1 MTTTTTTTAAKAPK
15 QFTFGISESLKGEMN
30 EFRKDFT
37 RPAAVKNAPEVV
49 MSEREAFEVLHTVA
63 TDRRFKTV
71 PVMET
76 VEIDG
81 EKVEVQAIDEDGNPK
96 FQTLDLIQDAW
107 EAIKLRDHSES
118 VSKTP
123 TIEGLI
129 ASIRNYG
136 KKLAMS
142 ETAIQAMVD
151 AAMTAPAGE

>member
-76 VEIDG
+76 VDG
-81 EKVEVQAIDEDGNPK
+81 MEVQALDEDGLPAFK
-96 FQTLDLIQDAW
+96 TLDLIQDAW

-123 TIEGLI
+123 TIAGLI